1 MTQDGRNG
9 ARHGQG
15 QGPGPGAAGG
25 HGQGPGGAV
34 PGPLVQEYESSGR
47 FRRPSVQV
55 AAVLMYEN
63 GGHSV
68 VWPDHREDV
77 NKPLFRGSFKVME
90 VRVGRHLTEFRTELP
105 AAGDA
110 ESFRAE
116 VQVRWRVVDAYAA
129 VRANVWDLAQYF
141 SPVLLRG
148 LRGVTRRYRISE
160 AERADRAVENE
171 LADLRLGHE
180 LGLETEVF
188 VRIDLSERG
197 ISAERQ
203 RTEIDHEGDLAR
215 RQHVEALRKER
226 QEQELIRM
234 RAAELQEM
242 LSGGDDRQLAYFMA
256 RDSAHEWDIQ
266 QAFRRERREERVLS
280 IDTVFRLVDGGLIER
295 HDLNDQ
301 TLAAID
307 LMRSS
312 TRGLVGRAADT
323 FLEQPPQRRA
333 LESGGPRGEQERVRG
348 RQRMDWAH
356 EPDPDAG
363 PDFEAGPG
371 PDSGRDVG
379 RDSGQ
384 YSGRSPGRDSGR
396 DSGRGSEP
404 ERDRDSGPGPGREAA
419 YDRHEPRRRGRPD
432 GDAYG
437 GDGRHDDGYG
447 GDGQGGVGQDGGQ
460 ADDRYGD
467 RHGEPYEDRPYED
480 EPYETD
486 DRGRVYE
493 PDRVQSAAERDDY
506 RTGRHGDFP
515 DDRYGE
521 RYDGRYD
528 GRRDDRRDERDDD
541 HRDDDR
547 ERPAPRRGRGEGL
560 DWGK

>member
-9 ARHGQG
+9 AQHGHGQG
-15 QGPGPGAAGG
+15 PVPGAPGG

-77 NKPLFRGSFKVME
+77 NRPLFRGAFKVME

-129 VRANVWDLAQYF
+129 VRANVWDLAQYL

-234 RAAELQEM
+234 RATELQDM
-242 LSGGDDRQLAYFMA
+242 LSGGDEGQLAYFMA
-256 RDSAHEWDIQ
+256 RDAAHAWDIQ
-266 QAFRRERREERVLS
+266 QAFRRERREERALS
-280 IDTVFRLVDGGLIER
+280 IETVFRFVDGGLIER

-307 LMRSS
+307 LLRST
-312 TRGLVGRAADT
+312 TRGVVGRAADT
-323 FLEQPPQRRA
+323 FLEQPPRRRA
-333 LESGGPRGEQERVRG
+333 LESGEPRGEQERVRG

-356 EPDPDAG
+356 EPDPEAD
-363 PDFEAGPG
+363 PEAGPEAE
-371 PDSGRDVG
+371 PDFA
-379 RDSGQ
+379 
-384 YSGRSPGRDSGR
+384 P
-396 DSGRGSEP
+396 DSGRGSGRGSGRDSALDDAP
-404 ERDRDSGPGPGREAA
+404 ERDRDSGPGRETA
-419 YDRHEPRRRGRPD
+419 YDDHEPGRRGRPD
-432 GDAYG
+432 GD
-437 GDGRHDDGYG
+437 GY
-447 GDGQGGVGQDGGQ
+447 
-460 ADDRYGD
+460 ADDRYADSRSADD
-467 RHGEPYEDRPYED
+467 RYADRRDAPHDDELYEK
-480 EPYETD
+480 D

-506 RTGRHGDFP
+506 RTGRPGDFP

-521 RYDGRYD
+521 RYDDRYD
-528 GRRDDRRDERDDD
+528 DRRDDRRDARRDDRYDD
-541 HRDDDR
+541 HRDDR

>member
-1 MTQDGRNG
+1 MTQDGRDG
-9 ARHGQG
+9 ARQGHG
-15 QGPGPGAAGG
+15 QGPGPGAPGG

-68 VWPDHREDV
+68 VWPDRREDY

-90 VRVGRHLTEFRTELP
+90 VRMGRHLTEFRTELP

-116 VQVRWRVVDAYAA
+116 VQVRWHVVDAYAA

-323 FLEQPPQRRA
+323 FLEQPRRRA
-333 LESGGPRGEQERVRG
+333 LESGGPRDEQERVRG

-356 EPDPDAG
+356 EPGPQDDP
-363 PDFEAGPG
+363 EAGPG
-371 PDSGRDVG
+371 AGAG
-379 RDSGQ
+379 
-384 YSGRSPGRDSGR
+384 PGPG
-396 DSGRGSEP
+396 SGRGSEGGTEWDFER
-404 ERDRDSGPGPGREAA
+404 ERDRDAGPGREAA
-419 YDRHEPRRRGRPD
+419 YDVHEPGRRGRPGGD
-432 GDAYG
+432 GYG

-447 GDGQGGVGQDGGQ
+447 GDGPGDGTAG
-460 ADDRYGD
+460 DRYAD
-467 RHGEPYEDRPYED
+467 RLAGPYAD
-480 EPYETD
+480 EPYEKDEPYEQD

-506 RTGRHGDFP
+506 RTGRRGDFP

-521 RYDGRYD
+521 RYDERYEERFDDRYD
-528 GRRDDRRDERDDD
+528 GRRDDRRDGRRDDRYDD

-547 ERPAPRRGRGEGL
+547 RDDRDRPAPRRGRGEGL